1 MPKVSEEYIQNKKN
15 MIVRTAYDLCIQ
27 KTVST
32 VTMQDIIDAT
42 GLSQGGI
49 YRFYKDIDEI
59 FRDMLIDN
67 RQRVNIKTQVD
78 DIFAN
83 AETEDAK
90 VLLHQIFDLLAD
102 FMTKELMGIV
112 KINFELSV
120 LSMNAPL
127 RVEKILGEIEG
138 TGNFEYL
145 FLRTTQYFQ
154 RNILNG
160 RLTPKL
166 NLEELLTYLTTSYNG
181 IEMSCIIN
189 HCIQKTTAYGM
200 VCTENSVENI
210 RNHVVLFIGIGGL
223 EDAGA

>member
-1 MPKVSEEYIQNKKN
+1 MPKVTAAYIESKKN
-15 MIVRTAYDLCIQ
+15 MIVCAAYDLCLK

-59 FRDMLIDN
+59 FRDMLIYN
-67 RQRVNIKTQVD
+67 RKRVTIKPQLD
-78 DIFAN
+78 GIFAD
-83 AETEDAK
+83 TESEDIK
-90 VLLHQIFDLLAD
+90 RVLHKIFDLLAD
-102 FMTKELMGIV
+102 FMTSELMGIV

-145 FLRTTQYFQ
+145 FMRVSQYLEQ
-154 RNILNG
+154 CIISGAVIPRIS
-160 RLTPKL
+160 
-166 NLEELLTYLTTSYNG
+166 LEELLTYLSTTYNG

-189 HCIQKTTAYGM
+189 HCYKKLPMMEWYVPRTQLRTLETT
-200 VCTENSVENI
+200 
-210 RNHVVLFIGIGGL
+210 LFYLLGL
-223 EDAGA
+223 EN

>member
-1 MPKVSEEYIQNKKN
+1 MPKVTEEYIKNKKN
-15 MIVRTAYDLCIQ
+15 MIIRTAYDLCIQ

-59 FRDMLIDN
+59 FKDMLIDN
-67 RQRVNIKTQVD
+67 RQRVTIKPQLD
-78 DIFAN
+78 EIFMDTSPGDVTN
-83 AETEDAK
+83 VLHK
-90 VLLHQIFDLLAD
+90 VFVLLTE
-102 FMTKELMGIV
+102 FMTNELMGIV

-120 LSMNAPL
+120 LSMNAPS

-145 FLRTTQYFQ
+145 FICVSQYLKQ
-154 RNILNG
+154 CIENG
-160 RLTPKL
+160 TVMPRISA
-166 NLEELLTYLTTSYNG
+166 EELLTYLTTAYNG

-189 HCIQKTTAYGM
+189 HCYKKLPLMEWYVPKTQLKTLETTLHY
-200 VCTENSVENI
+200 
-210 RNHVVLFIGIGGL
+210 LLGL
-223 EDAGA
+223 ED

>member
-1 MPKVSEEYIQNKKN
+1 MPKVTEEYIQKKKE
-15 MIVRTAYDLCIQ
+15 MIVRTAYELCLK

-67 RQRVNIKTQVD
+67 RRRVTIIPD
-78 DIFAN
+78 LDRIFEDV
-83 AETEDAK
+83 ETKEIRD
-90 VLLHQIFDLLAD
+90 VLHPIFELLAN
-102 FMTKELMGIV
+102 FMTQELMGIV

-120 LSMNAPL
+120 LSMNAPK
-127 RVEKILGEIEG
+127 RVEKILGKIEG

-145 FLRTTQYFQ
+145 FRKVSQYLQYHIAKGNFQ
-154 RNILNG
+154 
-160 RLTPKL
+160 PKVST
-166 NLEELLTYLTTSYNG
+166 EEILTYLSTTYNG

-189 HCIQKTTAYGM
+189 HCYKKLPLMEWYTPKTQLRTLETTLYY
-200 VCTENSVENI
+200 
-210 RNHVVLFIGIGGL
+210 LLGL
-223 EDAGA
+223 ED

>member
-1 MPKVSEEYIQNKKN
+1 MPKVSEEYMQNKKKK
-15 MIVRTAYDLCIQ
+15 IIRTAYDLCLQ

-67 RQRVNIKTQVD
+67 RERVSIKAQVD
-78 DIFAN
+78 EIFAN
-83 AETEDAK
+83 AETEEPK
-90 VLLHQIFDLLAD
+90 VILHQLFDLLSD

-120 LSMNAPL
+120 LSMNAPR
-127 RVEKILGEIEG
+127 RVEKILGSIDG

-145 FLRTTQYFQ
+145 FQRTTQYFQ
-154 RNILNG
+154 QQIASG
-160 RLTPKL
+160 RLTPRVSP
-166 NLEELLTYLTTSYNG
+166 EELITYLSTAYNG

-189 HCIQKTTAYGM
+189 HCYRKLPLMEWYIPKTQLKTLEITLYY
-200 VCTENSVENI
+200 
-210 RNHVVLFIGIGGL
+210 LLGL
-223 EDAGA
+223 ED

>member
-1 MPKVSEEYIQNKKN
+1 
-15 MIVRTAYDLCIQ
+15 
-27 KTVST
+27 
-32 VTMQDIIDAT
+32 
-42 GLSQGGI
+42 
-49 YRFYKDIDEI
+49 
-59 FRDMLIDN
+59 MLIDN

-138 TGNFEYL
+138 TL
-145 FLRTTQYFQ
+145 V
-154 RNILNG
+154 ILNICFCG
-160 RLTPKL
+160 QH
-166 NLEELLTYLTTSYNG
+166 SIFNG
-181 IEMSCIIN
+181 I
-189 HCIQKTTAYGM
+189 
-200 VCTENSVENI
+200 
-210 RNHVVLFIGIGGL
+210 F
-223 EDAGA
+223 

>member
-1 MPKVSEEYIQNKKN
+1 MPKVSEEYIKNKKN

-59 FRDMLIDN
+59 FQDMLIDN
-67 RQRVNIKTQVD
+67 RQRVSIKDKVD
-78 DIFAN
+78 NIFAN
-83 AETEDAK
+83 AEAEDCK
-90 VLLHQIFDLLAD
+90 VILHQLFDLLAD

-120 LSMNAPL
+120 LSMNSPK
-127 RVEKILGEIEG
+127 RVEKILGTIEG

-145 FLRTTQYFQ
+145 LRQITQYLQ
-154 RNILNG
+154 QNIANG
-160 RLTPKL
+160 RFSPKISF
-166 NLEELLTYLTTSYNG
+166 EEILTYLTSSYNG

-189 HCIQKTTAYGM
+189 HCYQKLPLMEWYVPKTQLKTLEATLYY
-200 VCTENSVENI
+200 
-210 RNHVVLFIGIGGL
+210 LLGL
-223 EDAGA
+223 ED

>member
-1 MPKVSEEYIQNKKN
+1 MPKVTAAYIEKKKN
-15 MIVRTAYDLCIQ
+15 MITSAAYDLCLK

-59 FRDMLIDN
+59 FRDMLIYN
-67 RQRVNIKTQVD
+67 RQRVTIKPQLD
-78 DIFAN
+78 EIFAD
-83 AETEDAK
+83 TESEDIK
-90 VLLHQIFDLLAD
+90 RVLHKIFELLAD
-102 FMTKELMGIV
+102 FMTSELMGIV

-127 RVEKILGEIEG
+127 RVEKILGEIEE

-145 FLRTTQYFQ
+145 FMRVSQYLEQ
-154 RNILNG
+154 CIISGAVIPRIS
-160 RLTPKL
+160 T
-166 NLEELLTYLTTSYNG
+166 EELLTYLSTTYNG

-189 HCIQKTTAYGM
+189 HCYKKLPMMEWYVPRTQLRTLETTLYY
-200 VCTENSVENI
+200 
-210 RNHVVLFIGIGGL
+210 LLGL
-223 EDAGA
+223 EN

>member
-1 MPKVSEEYIQNKKN
+1 MPKGTEEYIQNKKK
-15 MIVRTAYDLCIQ
+15 MIVRTAYDLCLQ

-67 RQRVNIKTQVD
+67 RQKVTIKPQID

-83 AETEDAK
+83 VEATSIK
-90 VLLHQIFDLLAD
+90 VVLHQIFELLAD
-102 FMTKELMGIV
+102 FMTNELMGIV

-120 LSMNAPL
+120 LSMNAPS
-127 RVEKILGEIEG
+127 RVEKILGGIDG

-145 FLRTTQYFQ
+145 FMRVSQYIQ
-154 RNILNG
+154 QHILNG
-160 RLTPKL
+160 NLTPKIST
-166 NLEELLTYLTTSYNG
+166 EELLTYLTTTYNG

-189 HCIQKTTAYGM
+189 HCYKKLPLVEWYVPKTQLKTLETTLYF
-200 VCTENSVENI
+200 
-210 RNHVVLFIGIGGL
+210 LLGL
-223 EDAGA
+223 ED

>member
-1 MPKVSEEYIQNKKN
+1 MPKVTDEYIKNKKN
-15 MIVRTAYDLCIQ
+15 MIVCAAYDLCLR

-59 FRDMLIDN
+59 FRDMLIYN
-67 RQRVNIKTQVD
+67 RQRVTIKPQLD
-78 DIFAN
+78 EIFADI
-83 AETEDAK
+83 ESEDIK
-90 VLLHQIFDLLAD
+90 SVLHKIFELLAD
-102 FMTKELMGIV
+102 FMTSELMGIV

-145 FLRTTQYFQ
+145 FMRVSQYLEQCITSGAATPRISTQ
-154 RNILNG
+154 
-160 RLTPKL
+160 
-166 NLEELLTYLTTSYNG
+166 ELLTYLTAAYNG

-189 HCIQKTTAYGM
+189 HCYKKLPLMEWYVPGTQLKTLETTLYY
-200 VCTENSVENI
+200 
-210 RNHVVLFIGIGGL
+210 LLGL
-223 EDAGA
+223 EN

>member
-15 MIVRTAYDLCIQ
+15 MIVRTAYDLCLK

-59 FRDMLIDN
+59 FRDMLLDN
-67 RQRVNIKTQVD
+67 RQRVSIRPQIDEIFEKADSEDIKTVMHKA
-78 DIFAN
+78 F
-83 AETEDAK
+83 E
-90 VLLHQIFDLLAD
+90 LLAD

-120 LSMNAPL
+120 LSMNAPS

-138 TGNFEYL
+138 TGSFEYL
-145 FLRTTQYFQ
+145 FIHVSQY
-154 RNILNG
+154 
-160 RLTPKL
+160 LTKQIMIGAVKPKVSA
-166 NLEELLTYLTTSYNG
+166 EELLTYLTTAYNG
-181 IEMSCIIN
+181 IEMCCIIN
-189 HCIQKTTAYGM
+189 HCYKKLPLMEWYVPKKQLKTLETTLYY
-200 VCTENSVENI
+200 
-210 RNHVVLFIGIGGL
+210 LLGL
-223 EDAGA
+223 ED

>member
-189 HCIQKTTAYGM
+189 HCYKKLPLMEWYVPRTQLKTLETTLYY
-200 VCTENSVENI
+200 
-210 RNHVVLFIGIGGL
+210 LLGL
-223 EDAGA
+223 ED

>member
-59 FRDMLIDN
+59 FKDMLIDS
-67 RQRVNIKTQVD
+67 RHRVNIKAQID
-78 DIFAN
+78 DIFTD
-83 AETEDAK
+83 AETKDTK
-90 VLLHQIFDLLAD
+90 VVLHQIFDLLSD

-120 LSMNAPL
+120 LSMNAPR

-138 TGNFEYL
+138 TGNFESLFMRTSQYL
-145 FLRTTQYFQ
+145 KW
-154 RNILNG
+154 NISNG
-160 RLTPKL
+160 SLAPKVS
-166 NLEELLTYLTTSYNG
+166 LEELLTYLTTSYNG

-189 HCIQKTTAYGM
+189 HCYKKLPLMEWYIPKTQLKTLETTLYY
-200 VCTENSVENI
+200 
-210 RNHVVLFIGIGGL
+210 LLGL
-223 EDAGA
+223 ED